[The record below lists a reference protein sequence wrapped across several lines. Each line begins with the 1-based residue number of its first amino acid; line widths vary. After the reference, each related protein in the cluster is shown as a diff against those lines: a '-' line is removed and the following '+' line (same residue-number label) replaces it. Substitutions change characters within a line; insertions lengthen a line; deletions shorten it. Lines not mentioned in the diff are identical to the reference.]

1 MPLLPH
7 SDRDCQLTFKP
18 ISVRLLGSRV
28 PQGKQKP
35 YVKGTSATQ
44 KQAVPS
50 APSAASLPF
59 VCFLFQLQGKIGS
72 KNICLHSPP
81 ETENVTLH
89 VQKAIRINQG
99 RWKYACIFCTVKKQ
113 SKIYEYAFFFS
124 IRKYC
129 YKTNKQHSS
138 PTDSPCNALNE
149 IASCLTLLLWNQMAI
164 TMMSYE
170 MQPKT
175 LYFEG
180 IKDLIGP

>member
-72 KNICLHSPP
+72 KNICLRSPP

-113 SKIYEYAFFFS
+113 SKIYEYAFFFQS
-124 IRKYC
+124 ENIVIKP
-129 YKTNKQHSS
+129 TNKIRVPQ
-138 PTDSPCNALNE
+138 TAL
-149 IASCLTLLLWNQMAI
+149 AMLWKRLLPA
-164 TMMSYE
+164 
-170 MQPKT
+170 
-175 LYFEG
+175 
-180 IKDLIGP
+180 